1 MACTIQLGRISRS
14 AGWVRAAFCI
24 VAVLAGGCNGESRSG
39 GELES
44 VWGRRGITDGRL
56 QKPRAMAIDKDD
68 RLYIVD
74 MMARIQVFDGD
85 GRLVDGPWRTPEFE
99 NGKPTGMSIDRDGNL
114 MVADTHYYRILFY
127 TPDGRLLE
135 EKTIGGKSG
144 QGPGEFGLVTDVVQ
158 DSHGNYYVSEYGD
171 FDRIQKFSP
180 HGQFIT
186 QWGGHGSAPGQFRR
200 PQNMAI
206 DEDDNIWV
214 ADACNHRIQVFNSGG
229 QRITMWGQ
237 QGHDPGQLSYPYDL
251 VLDDEHVWICEF
263 GNNRVQKFTRDGRTV
278 ACWGQGGRDDGQLHN
293 PWAMARNR
301 AGKIFVL
308 DTNNH
313 RVQRITL

>member
-1 MACTIQLGRISRS
+1 VLC
-14 AGWVRAAFCI
+14 
-24 VAVLAGGCNGESRSG
+24 VALILLVGCQSESPSG
-39 GELES
+39 GELEG

-56 QKPRAMAIDKDD
+56 QKPRAMAIDTDD

-85 GRLVDGPWRTPEFE
+85 GRLVESPWRTPAFE
-99 NGKPTGMSIDRDGNL
+99 NGKPTGMSVDRDGNL
-114 MVADTHYYRILFY
+114 MVADTHYYRVLFY
-127 TPDGRLLE
+127 APDGRLLE
-135 EKTIGGKSG
+135 DKTIGGRAG

-158 DSHGNYYVSEYGD
+158 DSQGNYYVSEYGD

-180 HGQFIT
+180 DGQFIK

-200 PQNMAI
+200 PQNLAV

-214 ADACNHRIQVFNSGG
+214 ADACNHRIQVFDSDGR
-229 QRITMWGQ
+229 RITIWGQ
-237 QGHDPGQLSYPYDL
+237 QGREPGQLSYPYDL
-251 VLDDEHVWICEF
+251 VLDSQHVWICEF
-263 GNNRVQKFTRDGRTV
+263 GNNRVQKFTRDGRPV
-278 ACWGQGGRDDGQLHN
+278 ASWGQGGRDDGELHN
-293 PWAMARNR
+293 PWALARNR

-313 RVQRITL
+313 RVQRIRL